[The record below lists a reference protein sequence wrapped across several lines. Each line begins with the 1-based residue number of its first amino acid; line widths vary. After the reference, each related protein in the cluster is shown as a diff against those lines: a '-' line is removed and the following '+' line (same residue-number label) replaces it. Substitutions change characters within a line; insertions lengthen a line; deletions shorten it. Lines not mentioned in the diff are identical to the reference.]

1 MTLEERISAWMDAHE
16 AEFIRDTARL
26 VAIPSVSGPAAPGAP
41 FGAECRRALDE
52 AAALCRG
59 YGFET
64 QIYGG
69 AMGSADYNGERAA
82 LDILAHLDVVGPG
95 EGWDSD
101 PFAARAEGGFLFGRG
116 VDDDKGPF
124 VLALFAM
131 RCLKEL
137 GIELRSGCRLL
148 FGTHEENGSDDLPY
162 YYSNHAPA
170 AHTFTPDTGF
180 PVYNTEKGDWRIAVS
195 RAWPRGEALPRLE
208 SAEGGFRI
216 NVVPGDASARIAGL
230 DARAVLAAA
239 APAAE
244 EYGVGLSAEDV
255 PGGCELRVHG
265 RQAHAAAPWLGNNA
279 VTALIGI
286 LARLPL
292 EGPAAGA
299 LKSLAR
305 FFPHGDWLGEGCGVA
320 MADGESGPLTLSAN
334 ILGITPEGLRLDA
347 DARVPLSATE
357 ENCPGKLYPAL
368 AAAGFSA
375 GGVMERAHHTP
386 PDGGFIRSLLESYER
401 YTGQKGECRA
411 TGAGTYVHNIPGGVG
426 FGAYMPGFDTRLHGA
441 NERIRVRDAL
451 TAGKIFALAIAKI
464 CEIKED

>member
-1 MTLEERISAWMDAHE
+1 MTLEEKISAWMDAHE

-52 AAALCRG
+52 AIALCRG

-95 EGWDSD
+95 EGWDTD

-195 RAWPRGEALPRLE
+195 RAWPRG
-208 SAEGGFRI
+208 
-216 NVVPGDASARIAGL
+216 
-230 DARAVLAAA
+230 
-239 APAAE
+239 
-244 EYGVGLSAEDV
+244 
-255 PGGCELRVHG
+255 
-265 RQAHAAAPWLGNNA
+265 
-279 VTALIGI
+279 
-286 LARLPL
+286 
-292 EGPAAGA
+292 
-299 LKSLAR
+299 
-305 FFPHGDWLGEGCGVA
+305 
-320 MADGESGPLTLSAN
+320 
-334 ILGITPEGLRLDA
+334 
-347 DARVPLSATE
+347 
-357 ENCPGKLYPAL
+357 
-368 AAAGFSA
+368 
-375 GGVMERAHHTP
+375 
-386 PDGGFIRSLLESYER
+386 
-401 YTGQKGECRA
+401 
-411 TGAGTYVHNIPGGVG
+411 
-426 FGAYMPGFDTRLHGA
+426 
-441 NERIRVRDAL
+441 
-451 TAGKIFALAIAKI
+451 
-464 CEIKED
+464 